1 MNITKKF
8 TRDEKLTVGRAGEVS
23 VWLSVLSI
31 VTTISSC
38 INLSIFGCSILLI
51 FSMNMGYK
59 NQLLSSE
66 KADLCRRQIMWCPAL
81 MTPLDFYIQ
90 S

>member
-1 MNITKKF
+1 
-8 TRDEKLTVGRAGEVS
+8 
-23 VWLSVLSI
+23 
-31 VTTISSC
+31 
-38 INLSIFGCSILLI
+38 
-51 FSMNMGYK
+51 MGYK

-81 MTPLDFYIQ
+81 MTPKDFYIQ